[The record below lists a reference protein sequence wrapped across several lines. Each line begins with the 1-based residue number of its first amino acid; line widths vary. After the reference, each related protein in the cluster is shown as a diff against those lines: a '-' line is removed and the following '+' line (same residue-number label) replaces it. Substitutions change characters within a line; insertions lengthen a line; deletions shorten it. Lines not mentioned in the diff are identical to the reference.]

1 MPGGVSAR
9 RVHRTGIGDP
19 AIADPGHWRQSLALH
34 AAVTQVLRTIGP
46 CTRIGAPLPPM
57 PEGPMSPKDDTR
69 LGSPPEARHPT
80 DDKPPRMALSLIIG
94 MILACAVIVGM
105 VLWAFGEVPGSG

>member
-1 MPGGVSAR
+1 
-9 RVHRTGIGDP
+9 
-19 AIADPGHWRQSLALH
+19 
-34 AAVTQVLRTIGP
+34 
-46 CTRIGAPLPPM
+46 
-57 PEGPMSPKDDTR
+57 MSPEDDTR

-80 DDKPPRMALSLIIG
+80 DDKPPRMALSLMIG